1 MSDAFD
7 NLNMGSEEIANSC
20 GAGLRYIFER
30 GALLE
35 RISRLETSLNMINEE
50 VKNITQSNPT
60 KELEYLEKRLNK
72 LEVLL
77 DKLSDELSKFSNIKE
92 EIDTLKKSE
101 RETNKNMIKQGVKLG
116 LIMFVIMSI
125 LTGSIGM
132 LFNVLSKKL
141 GG

>member
-1 MSDAFD
+1 
-7 NLNMGSEEIANSC
+7 
-20 GAGLRYIFER
+20 
-30 GALLE
+30 
-35 RISRLETSLNMINEE
+35 MINEE